1 MEHRRLGKSAIYV
14 SDICMGTM
22 TFGSQTDE
30 AESCRILDRCLD
42 AGINFFDTAEN
53 YPVPPKLDW
62 AGRTEAFF
70 GRWMKGKN
78 RDAIILA
85 TKVCGPSHGWIKGS
99 QRAEMTA
106 LDRHNIIRAID
117 GSLKRLQ
124 TDYIDLYQTH
134 WPDIGLA
141 YDETLE
147 VLDELIRAGKI
158 RVIGCSNESSWGL
171 MKSLATSE
179 RLGTARFETIQNNY
193 SINNR
198 RFEDELKQVCRQ
210 EGVSLLP
217 YSPLGGGVLSGK
229 YLDGAR
235 PEGARF
241 SRYMEMTGQ
250 RQSAMA
256 ERFAG
261 PRALESTARI
271 VAIAKEA
278 GMSPVTLATAWS
290 KQNDFVASTIVG
302 VSREDQLDEIFAAI
316 DLKLPADVMTAVHH
330 VTREIL
336 YPMG

>member
-1 MEHRRLGKSAIYV
+1 
-14 SDICMGTM
+14 
-22 TFGSQTDE
+22 
-30 AESCRILDRCLD
+30 
-42 AGINFFDTAEN
+42 
-53 YPVPPKLDW
+53 
-62 AGRTEAFF
+62 
-70 GRWMKGKN
+70 
-78 RDAIILA
+78 
-85 TKVCGPSHGWIKGS
+85 
-99 QRAEMTA
+99 
-106 LDRHNIIRAID
+106 
-117 GSLKRLQ
+117 
-124 TDYIDLYQTH
+124 
-134 WPDIGLA
+134 
-141 YDETLE
+141 
-147 VLDELIRAGKI
+147 
-158 RVIGCSNESSWGL
+158 
-171 MKSLATSE
+171 MKSLAASE
-179 RLGTARFETIQNNY
+179 RLGVARYHTIQNNY

-241 SRYMEMTGQ
+241 SRYMDMVGQ
-250 RQSAMA
+250 RQATIA

-271 VAIAKEA
+271 VALAKEA
-278 GMSPVTLATAWS
+278 GLSPVTLATAWS

-316 DLKLPADVMTAVHH
+316 DLKLDADLMTAIHK